1 VKPVAFL
8 LCLLFACSLGAPR
21 ALAAD
26 PGDPTFALPSW
37 FTETFLDFREDV
49 ADAAKQGKRVMIY
62 FGQDGC
68 PYCKRL
74 IQVNFSQKTIVDKAR
89 AHFVSI
95 PLDIWGDREVTW
107 TDGSVLPE
115 KRFAAFL
122 KVQFTPTLVFL
133 DERARVVAR
142 VNGYYPPHRL
152 EAVLDWVAGRM
163 EEKVPLA
170 EYLKTAAKD
179 AASPALHEE
188 PFFMKR
194 PSDLRRRGGRPLAVL
209 FETPS
214 CAGCDELHREAFR
227 RADVQALLSRFD
239 VARFDP
245 YETTRVTTP
254 DARALAVFDWTRALG
269 LAYTPAIVLFGA
281 DGAEALRIES
291 YVRPFHLASALEY
304 VASGAYRREPSF
316 QRFIQERAA
325 RMRSRGD
332 SADLWK

>member
-1 VKPVAFL
+1 MKPAAFFL
-8 LCLLFACSLGAPR
+8 VLALAFPLAATR
-21 ALAAD
+21 AFAAD

-37 FTETFLDFREDV
+37 FTDTFLDFREDV

-74 IQVNFSQKTIVDKAR
+74 IQVNFSQKAIVDKAR
-89 AHFVSI
+89 ANFVAI

-107 TDGSVLPE
+107 TDGATLTE
-115 KRFAAFL
+115 KRFAASL
-122 KVQFTPTLVFL
+122 KVQFTPTLLFL
-133 DERARVVAR
+133 DERARVIAR

-163 EEKVPLA
+163 EEKVPLP

-179 AASPALHEE
+179 AASPQLHDE
-188 PFFMKR
+188 PFFMKQ
-194 PSDLRRRGGRPLAVL
+194 PSDLRRRAGRPLAVL

-214 CAGCDELHREAFR
+214 CAGCDELHREGLR
-227 RADVQALLSRFD
+227 RADVRELLSRFD

-245 YETTRVTTP
+245 YETTRVTAP
-254 DARALAVFDWTRALG
+254 DGRALAVFDWTRALG
-269 LAYTPAIVLFGA
+269 VAYTPAIVFFGP
-281 DGAEALRIES
+281 DGAEALRIEA

-325 RMRSRGD
+325 RMRARGE
-332 SADLWK
+332 SVDLWK

>member
-1 VKPVAFL
+1 VKLAAFL
-8 LCLLFACSLGAPR
+8 FCLLAAVPH
-21 ALAAD
+21 ATAAD
-26 PGDPTFALPSW
+26 YAVTLPSW
-37 FTETFLDFREDV
+37 FTETFLDLREDV
-49 ADAAKQGKRVMIY
+49 ADAAKDRKRVMLY

-74 IQVNFSQKTIVDKAR
+74 IEVNFSQKAIVDKAR
-89 AHFVSI
+89 AHFLAI

-107 TDGSVLPE
+107 TDGTRLTE

-170 EYLKTAAKD
+170 EYLKTAAKEP
-179 AASPALHEE
+179 ASPTLADE
-188 PFFMKR
+188 PFFMK
-194 PSDLRRRGGRPLAVL
+194 PPFDLRRRGAKPLAVL
-209 FETPS
+209 LETPS
-214 CAGCDELHREAFR
+214 CAACDELHRDGLR
-227 RADVQALLSRFD
+227 RADVRALLSRFD

-254 DARALAVFDWTRALG
+254 GGGTLAVVDWTRALG
-269 LAYTPAIVLFGA
+269 VAYTPSIVLFGA
-281 DGAEALRIES
+281 DGAEALRIEA

-304 VASGAYRREPSF
+304 VAAGAYRREPSF

-325 RMRSRGD
+325 RMRERGE
-332 SADLWK
+332 SVDLWR